1 MRDGDLA
8 ILDQITL
15 QELEIALD
23 LHTRDRV
30 PVDQW
35 SQFSWSAS
43 RHAMFQRCLRQY
55 YLNYYGAR
63 RVREAGS
70 AIVSAVWWL
79 KQVTTLPMWIGST
92 IHEIAALAI
101 RAYRDGQPLTE
112 QAVVDKALAYFR
124 AGVSAST
131 RGAKADGKWI
141 MLLEHMR
148 EDTPADIFTDAE
160 NTVAA
165 LAKTLIHSDA
175 YQWITSLPPEAIVEV
190 DEPFQSFDLENVPRL
205 GYVRIFAIPD
215 VLIQHEGAITIV
227 DWKTGDATAESI
239 RNQAG
244 VYRFYAHKSYGLPES
259 QIDVQIIELGADGAT
274 LAPSGGLP
282 SLEES
287 RGFIEASIAS
297 MVEQMDYV
305 EYNTVALRDFPMT
318 DDLAICR
325 HCGFQRACWRDDRNA

>member
-35 SQFSWSAS
+35 TQFSWSTS
-43 RHAMFQRCLRQY
+43 RHAMFEQCRRQY

-63 RVREAGS
+63 RVRDAGS

-148 EDTPADIFTDAE
+148 DDTPADTFTEAE
-160 NTVAA
+160 NTVAS

-190 DEPFQSFDLENVPRL
+190 DEPFQSFDLEDVPPL
-205 GYVRIFAIPD
+205 GFVRVFAIPD
-215 VLIQHEGAITIV
+215 VLVQNKGMITII
-227 DWKTGDATAESI
+227 DWKTGDAARESI
-239 RNQAG
+239 RDQAG
-244 VYRFYAHKSYGLPES
+244 VYRYYAHKTYGVPEH
-259 QIDVQIIELGADGAT
+259 QINVQIIELAGSGGT
-274 LAPSGGLP
+274 VSPSGGVP

-287 RGFIEASIAS
+287 RGFITSSIAR
-297 MVEQMDYV
+297 MVEQMDYM

-318 DDLAICR
+318 DNLAICR
-325 HCGFQRACWRDDRNA
+325 HCGFQRACWRDERNA